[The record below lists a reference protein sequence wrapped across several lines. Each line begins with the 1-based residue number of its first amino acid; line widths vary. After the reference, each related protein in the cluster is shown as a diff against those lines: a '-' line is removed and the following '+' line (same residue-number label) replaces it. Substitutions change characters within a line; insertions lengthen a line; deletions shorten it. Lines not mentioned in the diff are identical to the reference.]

1 MNPVAIYIGKDE
13 QLTIYFLRL
22 LSSVL
27 PESPIVHANYKQAA
41 EWLAAHSEE
50 KSTVILYERD
60 SSDADLEK
68 IKYLRDKFPYIYIL
82 LVTDDLTADQQL
94 KYTLSGVNDTCS
106 PKVEAETLR
115 QFFHFIRKYQSALQ
129 RKREPKESSVAVY
142 KINPTKRIFDIVVS
156 LFALVVLSPLM
167 LLIALAIRLESK
179 GPAFYKSKRA
189 GSNYRVFDFW
199 KFRSMYMDADK
210 RLKEMREFN
219 QYVAETPDN
228 NAESPIDPFA
238 ELEGVS
244 GEDAEQDTDFIYHA
258 MVDYIDLEN
267 VPGKYAEQVFL
278 VDDDDTLVPEQEY
291 ISRSRKEKKNS
302 FVKFQK
308 DPRITKVG
316 RFIRKYSLDEL
327 PQLINVLKG
336 DMSIVGNR
344 PLPLYEAELLTQDG
358 SVERFIAPAGLTGL
372 WQVKKRG
379 DSGNLS
385 AEERK
390 ELDIYYAR
398 HYSLWLD
405 IKIIFRTFTAFIQ
418 KEDV

>member
-1 MNPVAIYIGKDE
+1 MNPVVIYIGKDE
-13 QLTIYFLRL
+13 QLTIYFSRL

-27 PESPIVHANYKQAA
+27 PESSIVHDSYKQAA

-60 SSDADLEK
+60 SSDADFEK
-68 IKYLRDKFPYIYIL
+68 IKYLRDEFPYIYIL

-106 PKVEAETLR
+106 PRVEAETLR

-129 RKREPKESSVAVY
+129 RKREPRESSVAVY
-142 KINPTKRIFDIVVS
+142 KINLTKRIFDVVVS

-189 GSNYRVFDFW
+189 GSNYKVFDFW

-210 RLKEMREFN
+210 RLKEMQGLN
-219 QYVAETPDN
+219 QYVSEP
-228 NAESPIDPFA
+228 S
-238 ELEGVS
+238 
-244 GEDAEQDTDFIYHA
+244 DTDSLISPPESSGS
-258 MVDYIDLEN
+258 VSDE
-267 VPGKYAEQVFL
+267 ETEETFL
-278 VDDDDTLVPEQEY
+278 VGDDDEMVSEKEY
-291 ISRSRKEKKNS
+291 ISKSRRKKGNS
-302 FVKFQK
+302 FVKIEK
-308 DPRITKVG
+308 DPRITEVG

-379 DSGNLS
+379 DSGKLS
-385 AEERK
+385 ADERK

>member
-1 MNPVAIYIGKDE
+1 VNTVVIYIGKDE
-13 QLTIYFLRL
+13 QLTIYFSQL

-27 PESPIVHANYKQAA
+27 PESPIVHGNYKQAA

-68 IKYLRDKFPYIYIL
+68 IKYLRDKFPYIYIF

-106 PKVEAETLR
+106 PRVEAETLR

-129 RKREPKESSVAVY
+129 RKREPRESSVAVY

-156 LFALVVLSPLM
+156 LFALIVLSPLM
-167 LLIALAIRLESK
+167 LLIVLAIRLESR

-189 GSNYRVFDFW
+189 GSNYKVFDFW

-210 RLKEMREFN
+210 RLKEMQGLN
-219 QYVAETPDN
+219 QYVSEPSGTDSLISPP
-228 NAESPIDPFA
+228 ESS
-238 ELEGVS
+238 GSVS
-244 GEDAEQDTDFIYHA
+244 DEEAEQT
-258 MVDYIDLEN
+258 
-267 VPGKYAEQVFL
+267 FL
-278 VDDDDTLVPEQEY
+278 VGDDDEMVSEKEY
-291 ISRSRKEKKNS
+291 ISKSRRKKGNS
-302 FVKFQK
+302 FVKIEK
-308 DPRITKVG
+308 DPRITNVG

-379 DSGNLS
+379 DSGKLS
-385 AEERK
+385 AAERK

>member
-1 MNPVAIYIGKDE
+1 MNPVVIYIGKDE
-13 QLTIYFLRL
+13 QLTIYFSQL

-106 PKVEAETLR
+106 PRVEAETLR

-129 RKREPKESSVAVY
+129 RKREPRESSVAVY
-142 KINPTKRIFDIVVS
+142 KINLTKRIFDVVVS
-156 LFALVVLSPLM
+156 LFALVALSPLM

-189 GSNYRVFDFW
+189 GSNYKVFDFW

-210 RLKEMREFN
+210 RLKEMQGLN
-219 QYVAETPDN
+219 QYVSEP
-228 NAESPIDPFA
+228 S
-238 ELEGVS
+238 
-244 GEDAEQDTDFIYHA
+244 DTDSLNSSPEPSSS
-258 MVDYIDLEN
+258 VSDEET
-267 VPGKYAEQVFL
+267 EQTFL
-278 VDDDDTLVPEQEY
+278 VGDDDEVVSEKEY
-291 ISRSRKEKKNS
+291 ISKNRRKKGNS
-302 FVKFQK
+302 FMKIEK
-308 DPRITKVG
+308 DPRITNVG

>member
-1 MNPVAIYIGKDE
+1 VNPVAIYIGKDE

-129 RKREPKESSVAVY
+129 RKREPRESSVAVY

-156 LFALVVLSPLM
+156 LFALIVFSPLM
-167 LLIALAIRLESK
+167 LLIVLAIRLESR

-189 GSNYRVFDFW
+189 GSNYKVFDFW

-210 RLKEMREFN
+210 RLKEMQGLN
-219 QYVAETPDN
+219 QYVLEPSDTDSLI
-228 NAESPIDPFA
+228 SPP
-238 ELEGVS
+238 EPLSSVS
-244 GEDAEQDTDFIYHA
+244 DEEAEQT
-258 MVDYIDLEN
+258 
-267 VPGKYAEQVFL
+267 FL
-278 VDDDDTLVPEQEY
+278 VGDDDDMVSEKEY
-291 ISRSRKEKKNS
+291 ISKSRRKKGNS
-302 FVKFQK
+302 FMKIEK

-327 PQLINVLKG
+327 PQLINVIKG

-379 DSGNLS
+379 DSGKLS
-385 AEERK
+385 ADERK

>member
-1 MNPVAIYIGKDE
+1 MNPVVIYIGKDE
-13 QLTIYFLRL
+13 QQTIYFSRL

-27 PESPIVHANYKQAA
+27 PENPILHGNYKQAA
-41 EWLAAHSEE
+41 EWLATHSEE

-60 SSDADLEK
+60 SSDNDLEK
-68 IKYLRDKFPYIYIL
+68 IKYLRDEFPHIYIL

-106 PKVEAETLR
+106 PRVEAETLR

-129 RKREPKESSVAVY
+129 RKREPRESSVAVY

-156 LFALVVLSPLM
+156 LFALIVLSPLM
-167 LLIALAIRLESK
+167 LLIVLAIRLESR

-189 GSNYRVFDFW
+189 GSNYKVFDFW

-219 QYVAETPDN
+219 QYVAETSN
-228 NAESPIDPFA
+228 NTDSPIDSSA
-238 ELEGVS
+238 ELAS
-244 GEDAEQDTDFIYHA
+244 IPDEDVEH
-258 MVDYIDLEN
+258 
-267 VPGKYAEQVFL
+267 VFL
-278 VDDDDTLVPEQEY
+278 VDDDALITEQEY
-291 ISRSRKEKKNS
+291 ISRSRKEKENS

>member
-1 MNPVAIYIGKDE
+1 VNTVVIYIGKDE
-13 QLTIYFLRL
+13 QLTIYFSQL

-27 PESPIVHANYKQAA
+27 PESPIVHGNYKQAA

-106 PKVEAETLR
+106 PRVEAETLR

-129 RKREPKESSVAVY
+129 RKREPRESSVAVY

-156 LFALVVLSPLM
+156 LFALIVLSPLM
-167 LLIALAIRLESK
+167 LLIVLAIRLESR

-189 GSNYRVFDFW
+189 GSNYKVFDFW

-210 RLKEMREFN
+210 RLKEMQGLN
-219 QYVAETPDN
+219 QYVSEPSGTDSLISPP
-228 NAESPIDPFA
+228 ESS
-238 ELEGVS
+238 GSVS
-244 GEDAEQDTDFIYHA
+244 DEEAEQT
-258 MVDYIDLEN
+258 
-267 VPGKYAEQVFL
+267 FL
-278 VDDDDTLVPEQEY
+278 VGDDDEMVSEKEY
-291 ISRSRKEKKNS
+291 ISKSRRKKGNS
-302 FVKFQK
+302 FVKIEK
-308 DPRITKVG
+308 DPRITNVG

-379 DSGNLS
+379 DAGKLS
-385 AEERK
+385 ADERK

>member
-1 MNPVAIYIGKDE
+1 MNTVVIYIGKDE
-13 QLTIYFLRL
+13 QLTIYFSQL

-27 PESPIVHANYKQAA
+27 PESPIVHGNYKQAA

-106 PKVEAETLR
+106 PRVEAETLR

-129 RKREPKESSVAVY
+129 RKREPRESSVAVY
-142 KINPTKRIFDIVVS
+142 KINPTKRIFDVVVS

-189 GSNYRVFDFW
+189 GSNYKVFDFW

-210 RLKEMREFN
+210 RLKEMQGLN
-219 QYVAETPDN
+219 QYVSEPSGADSLISPP
-228 NAESPIDPFA
+228 ESS
-238 ELEGVS
+238 GSVS
-244 GEDAEQDTDFIYHA
+244 DEEAEQT
-258 MVDYIDLEN
+258 
-267 VPGKYAEQVFL
+267 FL
-278 VDDDDTLVPEQEY
+278 VGDDDDMVSEKEY
-291 ISRSRKEKKNS
+291 ISKSRRKKGNS
-302 FVKFQK
+302 FVKIEK
-308 DPRITKVG
+308 DPRITEVG

-379 DSGNLS
+379 DSGKLS
-385 AEERK
+385 AAERK